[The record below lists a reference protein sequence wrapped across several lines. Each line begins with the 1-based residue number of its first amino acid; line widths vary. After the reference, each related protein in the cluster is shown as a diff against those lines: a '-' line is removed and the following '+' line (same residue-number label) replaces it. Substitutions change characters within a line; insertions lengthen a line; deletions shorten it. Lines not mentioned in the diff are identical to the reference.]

1 MAPFLPRDTKKGVSF
16 DTSQNLWISLSQC
29 LSPSPPPPAT
39 HLPFVLVLKTP
50 WIANKFLPVSIWF
63 SFQGKDL
70 ALTFLSFP
78 NFRLFSTKWAQT
90 DFYEQLHT
98 FISLNRIPKNHANP
112 QAYPK
117 FSFRRLS
124 EDATLWCSS
133 ALWSHLKSNR
143 FTVPISWI

>member
-1 MAPFLPRDTKKGVSF
+1 MAPFLPKIQRKESPLIHLK
-16 DTSQNLWISLSQC
+16 ISPS
-29 LSPSPPPPAT
+29 LSPSPPPPAP
-39 HLPFVLVLKTP
+39 HLLFVLVLKTP
-50 WIANKFLPVSIWF
+50 WIANKCLPVSIWF

-70 ALTFLSFP
+70 ALTFPSFP

-98 FISLNRIPKNHANP
+98 FISLNRIPKNHAHP
-112 QAYPK
+112 QAYLE
-117 FSFRRLS
+117 FSFRGLP

-143 FTVPISWI
+143 FTVPISWL